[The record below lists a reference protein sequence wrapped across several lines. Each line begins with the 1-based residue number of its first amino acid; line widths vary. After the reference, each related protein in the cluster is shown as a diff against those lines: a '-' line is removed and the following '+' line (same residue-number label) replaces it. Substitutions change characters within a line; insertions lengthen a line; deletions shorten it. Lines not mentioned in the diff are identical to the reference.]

1 MRLLLDEMYPRLIAT
16 ELQARGHDVVSV
28 HDWPGR
34 GASDEDIL
42 AYARGQ
48 GRAVVTEN
56 VRDYRPLGE
65 ELMAAGESHASMVFT
80 TPKRWPRSNPGALI
94 AALDELLKTTPDQ
107 PIDRELWL

>member
-34 GASDEDIL
+34 GASDEEIF

-48 GRAVVTEN
+48 RRAVVTEN
-56 VRDYRPLGE
+56 IRDNRPLGE
-65 ELMAAGESHASMVFT
+65 ELMAGGDSHAGMVFT

-94 AALDELLKTTPDQ
+94 AALDELLTATPGQ
-107 PIDRELWL
+107 PIDGELWL